1 MRHSISFSPIK
12 SFFINRELILS
23 LTRREI
29 LGRYRGSL
37 IGVLWSFL
45 TPLLMLGIYTFV
57 FSVVFQARWGGDTG
71 SKTDFALI
79 LFAGL
84 MIFNLFSETINRA
97 PGLVLENANYVKK
110 VVFPIEILPIIS
122 LGTALFHFSISFLVW
137 LLFTLLFRGI
147 PPATIFMLPI
157 VLAPFFLIILGAS
170 WALASLG
177 VYVRD
182 VHQIIGVFVT
192 VSMFLSP
199 LFYSISALPE
209 PYRIFMHVNPLTFVI
224 EQARNVMIWGEGIH
238 WLGWGLYLLISLG
251 VAELGFFWFSKTK
264 KGFADVI

>member
-1 MRHSISFSPIK
+1 MHHSIFFSPIK

-147 PPATIFMLPI
+147 PPVTIFMLPI

-182 VHQIIGVFVT
+182 VRQIIGVFVT

-199 LFYSISALPE
+199 LFYSISVLPE

-251 VAELGFFWFSKTK
+251 VALLGYFWFSKTK